1 MHLHPLPFSQEEGEA
16 AEGGEITLDA
26 SRQLPYSNGVMN
38 VQPLIPLAATLAAFI
53 GLWAIGLLLEKRIEQ
68 RFHESLRIFRTLV
81 LPCIIAGVLLKENF
95 GYNQSSIVMKTTAT
109 ALGFSAVWFLAS
121 VLKAIVF
128 LKSSS
133 ESLTSRTPR
142 LLVDILRLIFVVVG
156 FLLVYSGIWQKDV
169 SPLLTTFGV
178 GSLVLGLALQD
189 TLGNLFAGLSLVFE
203 RPIAVGDWIQVGD
216 QVGRVQQINWRSTRI
231 VTRELTE
238 ITIPNSAI
246 GKERLHN
253 FSTPTRVHGF
263 KVSCGFSYDA
273 PPNTVKE
280 MLFTAAVETPG
291 VLQSPAP
298 EARTFEFG
306 AYAIQYELRVF
317 IADYDETVSVRNEL
331 MSRIWYHA
339 KRRGI
344 SIPFPIT
351 TLYKTEVPF
360 VHQQDA
366 QQSTVRAAIQGA
378 ALFQDL
384 SSGDITALAEEST
397 LERFACGERL
407 IKEGD
412 IGESF
417 YIIVEGRCSVMANSK
432 DARLVSVATLE
443 KGSVV
448 GEISLLSGTPRN
460 ASVFA
465 ASELLLVRISK
476 DALGH
481 LLARHASILH
491 SFAHYAAQRTSQI
504 GLALDKDSQIEIFQ
518 QAKPD
523 ENALRE
529 RLRRFFGLGPTSIS

>member
-1 MHLHPLPFSQEEGEA
+1 
-16 AEGGEITLDA
+16 
-26 SRQLPYSNGVMN
+26 MN
-38 VQPLIPLAATLAAFI
+38 VQPLIPLAATLASFLA
-53 GLWAIGLLLEKRIEQ
+53 LWAIGLLLEKRIEQ

-81 LPCIIAGVLLKENF
+81 LPCVIAGVLLKENL
-95 GYNQSSIVMKTTAT
+95 GYDQSSALMKTAAT
-109 ALGFSAVWFLAS
+109 ALGFAAVWFLAS
-121 VLKAIVF
+121 LLKAFVF

-133 ESLTSRTPR
+133 DSLTSRTPR
-142 LLVDILRLIFVVVG
+142 LLVDIIRLVFVVVG
-156 FLLVYSGIWQKDV
+156 FLLVYSGIWQKDI

-216 QVGRVQQINWRSTRI
+216 QIGRVQQINWRSTRI

-238 ITIPNSAI
+238 ITVPNSTI

-253 FSTPTRVHGF
+253 FSNPSRVHGF

-273 PPNTVKE
+273 PPNMVKE
-280 MLFTAAVETPG
+280 MLFTAAIETPG
-291 VLQSPAP
+291 VLESPAP

-317 IADYDETVSVRNEL
+317 IADYDQIVSVRNEL

-360 VHQQDA
+360 IPQHSSHHD
-366 QQSTVRAAIQGA
+366 TIRGAIQGA

-384 SSGDITALAEEST
+384 SDDDRTSLAQEST
-397 LERFACGERL
+397 LERFASGERL

-412 IGESF
+412 IGDSF
-417 YIIVEGRCSVMANSK
+417 YIIVEGHCSVMVNSTTNNSK
-432 DARLVSVATLE
+432 DARLVPVATLE

-448 GEISLLSGTPRN
+448 GEMSLLSGTPRN

-481 LLARHASILH
+481 LLTRHPAILQ
-491 SFAHYAAQRTSQI
+491 SFAHYAAERTSQI
-504 GLALDKDSQIEIFQ
+504 GAALDKAS
-518 QAKPD
+518 QAKPSEQSRPD
-523 ENALRE
+523 ESALRE
-529 RLRRFFGLGPTSIS
+529 RLLRFFGLSPTSIS

>member
-1 MHLHPLPFSQEEGEA
+1 LHLHLVPFSQEECEA
-16 AEGGEITLDA
+16 AEAGEITLDA
-26 SRQLPYSNGVMN
+26 SPQLPYSDDVMN
-38 VQPLIPLAATLAAFI
+38 VQPLIPLAATLAAFLA
-53 GLWAIGLLLEKRIEQ
+53 LWAIGLILEKRIEQ

-81 LPCIIAGVLLKENF
+81 LPCIIAAILLKENF
-95 GYNQSSIVMKTTAT
+95 GYNQTSIAMKAAAT
-109 ALGFSAVWFLAS
+109 ALGFATVWFLAS
-121 VLKAIVF
+121 VLKALVF
-128 LKSSS
+128 LKNSSD
-133 ESLTSRTPR
+133 SLTGRTPR
-142 LLVDILRLIFVVVG
+142 LLVDILRLVFVIVG
-156 FLLVYSGIWQKDV
+156 FLLVYSGIWQKDI

-253 FSTPTRVHGF
+253 FSSPTRVHGF

-280 MLFTAAVETPG
+280 MLFTAAIETPG

-317 IADYDETVSVRNEL
+317 IADYDEIVSVRNEL

-360 VHQQDA
+360 APQQDA
-366 QQSTVRAAIQGA
+366 QQGTIQAAIKGA

-384 SSGDITALAEEST
+384 SAGDITALAEESS
-397 LERFACGERL
+397 LERFASGERL

-412 IGESF
+412 IGDCF
-417 YIIVEGRCSVMANSK
+417 YIIVEGRCSVMVNSK
-432 DARLVSVATLE
+432 DGRLVPVATLE

-448 GEISLLSGTPRN
+448 GEMSLLSGNPRQ

-465 ASELLLVRISK
+465 SSDLVLVRISK

-481 LLARHASILH
+481 LLSRHPAILQ
-491 SFAHYAAQRTSQI
+491 SFAHYAAERSSQI
-504 GLALDKDSQIEIFQ
+504 GVALDRASPIDSPAQT
-518 QAKPD
+518 KPD

-529 RLRRFFGLGPTSIS
+529 RLRRFFGLSAATT